1 MTQIEKKTIDIRTER
16 SRRKEILRKPS
27 WLRSQIPAG
36 ENFSEL
42 KDILRSRGLYTVCE
56 EARCPNL
63 GECWSGGTATFMV
76 MGDVCT
82 RGCRFCAVKTA
93 KQGITLDVD
102 EPRKVA
108 ESATAMKLDYVVI
121 TSVDRDDLPDGGAA
135 HFAEVIREV
144 YVQSQDRIMV
154 EVLTPDFQGDL
165 TAVETIAYAKP
176 TVFAHNLETV
186 RRLTKGVRDP
196 RSQYDQSLRVLEH
209 AKKVQPQIV
218 TKSALMLGLGEQDD
232 EVFQAMDDLL
242 AVGVE
247 ILTLGQ
253 YLQPTKKHIAVESF
267 VTPEKFDAFAEE
279 GRKRGFAFVAA
290 GPMVR
295 SSYRAG
301 ELFIQHLVRERQAK
315 AAQA

>member
-1 MTQIEKKTIDIRTER
+1 MTQIEKKTVDIRAER
-16 SRRKEILRKPS
+16 SRRQPLLRKPA

-36 ENFSEL
+36 ENFAAIKERLHSG
-42 KDILRSRGLYTVCE
+42 GLHTVCE

-82 RGCRFCAVKTA
+82 RGCRFCAVKTG
-93 KQGITLDVD
+93 KHGVVLDQD

-108 ESATAMKLDYVVI
+108 ESAQAMKLDYVVI
-121 TSVDRDDLPDGGAA
+121 TSVDRDDLPDGGAD
-135 HFAEVIREV
+135 HFAKVIREV
-144 YVQSQDRIMV
+144 FALSQDRIMV

-165 TAVETIAYAKP
+165 AAIELVAAAQP
-176 TVFAHNLETV
+176 TVFAHNIETV
-186 RRLTKGVRDP
+186 RRLTRRIRDA
-196 RSQYDQSLRVLEH
+196 RCNYDQSLQVLAH
-209 AKKVQPQIV
+209 VKKVQPRIV

-232 EVFQAMDDLL
+232 EIYQSMDDLL
-242 AVGVE
+242 AAGVE
-247 ILTLGQ
+247 ILTIGQ
-253 YLQPTKKHIAVESF
+253 YLQPTLKHLAVESF
-267 VTPEKFDAFAEE
+267 VPPEKFDAFAEE

-301 ELFIQHLVRERQAK
+301 ELFIQHLVRERKATQA
-315 AAQA
+315 

>member
-1 MTQIEKKTIDIRTER
+1 MTQIEKKTVDIRAER
-16 SRRKEILRKPS
+16 SRRQPLLRKPA

-36 ENFSEL
+36 ENFAAI
-42 KDILRSRGLYTVCE
+42 KDRLHSGGLHTVCE

-82 RGCRFCAVKTA
+82 RGCRFCAVKTG
-93 KQGITLDVD
+93 KHGVVLDQD

-108 ESATAMKLDYVVI
+108 ESAQAMKLDYVVI
-121 TSVDRDDLPDGGAA
+121 TSVDRDDLPDGGAD
-135 HFAEVIREV
+135 HFAKVIREV
-144 YVQSQDRIMV
+144 FALSQDRIMV

-165 TAVETIAYAKP
+165 AAIELVAAAQP
-176 TVFAHNLETV
+176 TVFAHNIETV
-186 RRLTKGVRDP
+186 RRLTRRIRDA
-196 RSQYDQSLRVLEH
+196 RCNYDQSLQVLAH
-209 AKKVQPQIV
+209 VKKVQPRIV

-232 EVFQAMDDLL
+232 EIYQSMDDLL
-242 AVGVE
+242 AAGVE
-247 ILTLGQ
+247 ILTIGQ
-253 YLQPTKKHIAVESF
+253 YLQPTLKHLAVESF
-267 VTPEKFDAFAEE
+267 VPPEKFDAFAEE

-301 ELFIQHLVRERQAK
+301 ELFIQHLVRERKATQA
-315 AAQA
+315 

>member
-1 MTQIEKKTIDIRTER
+1 MTQIEKKTVDIRAER
-16 SRRKEILRKPS
+16 SRRQPLLRKPA

-36 ENFSEL
+36 ENFAVIKERLHSG
-42 KDILRSRGLYTVCE
+42 GLHTVCE

-82 RGCRFCAVKTA
+82 RGCRFCAVKTG
-93 KQGITLDVD
+93 KHGVVLDQD

-108 ESATAMKLDYVVI
+108 ESAQAMKLDYVVI
-121 TSVDRDDLPDGGAA
+121 TSVDRDDLPDGGAE
-135 HFAEVIREV
+135 HFAKVIREV
-144 YVQSQDRIMV
+144 FALSQDRIMV

-165 TAVETIAYAKP
+165 AAIELVAAAQP
-176 TVFAHNLETV
+176 TVFAHNIETV
-186 RRLTKGVRDP
+186 RRLTRRIRDA
-196 RSQYDQSLRVLEH
+196 RCNYDQSLQVLAH
-209 AKKVQPQIV
+209 VKKVQPQIV

-232 EVFQAMDDLL
+232 EIYQSMDDLL
-242 AVGVE
+242 AAGVE
-247 ILTLGQ
+247 ILTIGQ
-253 YLQPTKKHIAVESF
+253 YLQPTLKHLAVESF
-267 VTPEKFDAFAEE
+267 VPPEKFDAFAEE

-301 ELFIQHLVRERQAK
+301 ELFIQHLVHERKTTQA
-315 AAQA
+315 

>member
-1 MTQIEKKTIDIRTER
+1 MTQVEKKIVDIRAER
-16 SRRKEILRKPS
+16 SRRQPLLRKPA

-36 ENFSEL
+36 ENFAEI
-42 KDILRSRGLYTVCE
+42 KERLRSNGLHTVCE

-76 MGDVCT
+76 MGDTCT

-93 KQGITLDVD
+93 KHGVTLDLD

-108 ESATAMKLDYVVI
+108 ESAQAMKLDYVVI

-135 HFAEVIREV
+135 HFAKVIREV
-144 YVQSQDRIMV
+144 FAYSQDRIMV

-165 TAVETIAYAKP
+165 AAVDVIAEANP

-186 RRLTKGVRDP
+186 RRLTRRVRDA
-196 RSQYDQSLRVLEH
+196 RCSYDQSLQVLAH
-209 AKKVQPQIV
+209 VKKVQPQIV
-218 TKSALMLGLGEQDD
+218 TKSALMLGLGEEVD
-232 EVFQAMDDLL
+232 EIHQAMDDLL

-247 ILTLGQ
+247 ILTIGQ
-253 YLQPTKKHIAVESF
+253 YLQPTTKHIAVESF
-267 VTPEKFDAFAEE
+267 VAPEQFDAFAEE

-301 ELFIQHLVRERQAK
+301 ELFIQHLVRERKATTQA
-315 AAQA
+315 